1 MVVLDMVTNE
11 NTSEYCDFVKCCNC
25 DRVMLVNLGEDIC
38 PECDCKGTLS
48 WMEEDFEE
56 INYDN
61 APDILAGMGYL
72 LCDTGDIDS

>member
-1 MVVLDMVTNE
+1 
-11 NTSEYCDFVKCCNC
+11 
-25 DRVMLVNLGEDIC
+25 MLINHGNDTC

-61 APDILAGMGYL
+61 APDVLAGMGYT
-72 LCDTGDIDS
+72 LCDTE